1 MKHVVRR
8 QFMQMAGAAAAL
20 PILAAPAWAQTYPS
34 HAVRV
39 IVPYAPG
46 GVTDIVARLI
56 AQKLSEHLGKQFF
69 VENVP
74 GATGNIG
81 TSQAA
86 KTAPDGYTVL
96 VVFSSYVVNPTLF
109 EKIPYDPYK
118 DFDPVTLA
126 TTSTTVLLVNPSVPA
141 ETVKD
146 LVALVR
152 ANPGKYSYAS
162 AGAGTQSH
170 LAGEQFR
177 LSLGLD
183 LVHVPFNGGG
193 PAIASVIA
201 GHTPVGFNSPT
212 TSVQHI
218 KDGKVRALGVTGASR
233 SQSMPDVP
241 TMTEGGYPDIKG
253 DSWVG
258 FLVPA
263 GTPKDIV
270 VLLNREIAKI
280 LALPDMKDR
289 LVSLGSDAVAST
301 PEEFAQRIKTE
312 IETWGKVIR
321 AANIKV
327 Q

>member
-1 MKHVVRR
+1 MTSFVRR
-8 QFMQMAGAAAAL
+8 RFMQIAGAAATS
-20 PILAAPAWAQTYPS
+20 PILAKLAWAQTYPS
-34 HAVRV
+34 RPVRV

-46 GVTDIVARLI
+46 GVTDVVARLI

-86 KTAPDGYTVL
+86 KAAPDGYTVL
-96 VVFSSYVVNPTLF
+96 VVFSSFVVNPTLF
-109 EKIPYDPYK
+109 DKIPYDPYK
-118 DFDPVTLA
+118 DFEPVTLA
-126 TTSTTVLLVNPSVPA
+126 TTSTTVLVVNPSVPA
-141 ETVKD
+141 QTVKD

-152 ANPGKYSYAS
+152 ANPGKYSFAS

-177 LSLGLD
+177 LSLGID

-193 PAIASVIA
+193 PAIASVVA

-212 TSVQHI
+212 ASVQQI
-218 KDGKVRALGVTGASR
+218 KGGKVRALGVTGERR
-233 SQSMPDVP
+233 SQSMPEVP
-241 TMTEGGYPDIKG
+241 TMAEGGYPDIKG

-258 FLVPA
+258 VLVPA
-263 GTPKDIV
+263 GTSKEIV
-270 VLLNREIAKI
+270 ALLNREIAKI
-280 LALPDMKDR
+280 LALPDMKER
-289 LVSLGSDAVAST
+289 LATLGCDTVAST
-301 PEEFAQRIKTE
+301 PEEFAQRIRTE

>member
-1 MKHVVRR
+1 MKLRRR
-8 QFMQMAGAAAAL
+8 QFLHLAAGAAAL
-20 PILAAPAWAQTYPS
+20 PVVSHIAWAQTYPS
-34 HAVRV
+34 RAVRV

-46 GVTDIVARLI
+46 GVTDVVARLI

-86 KTAPDGYTVL
+86 KAAPDGHTVL

-109 EKIPYDPYK
+109 DKIPYDPYK
-118 DFDPVTLA
+118 DLDPVTLA
-126 TTSTTVLLVNPSVPA
+126 TTSTTVLVVNPSVPA
-141 ETVKD
+141 RTVKD

-162 AGAGTQSH
+162 AGTGTQSH
-170 LAGEQFR
+170 LSGEQFR

-183 LVHVPFNGGG
+183 LVHVPYNGGG
-193 PAIASVIA
+193 PAIASVVA

-212 TSVQHI
+212 ASIEQI
-218 KDGKVRALGVTGASR
+218 KGGTVRALGVTGERR
-233 SQSMPDVP
+233 SQSMPEVP
-241 TMTEGGYPDIKG
+241 TMGEGGYPDIKG

-258 FLVPA
+258 VLVPA
-263 GTPKDIV
+263 GTPKEIV
-270 VLLNREIAKI
+270 ALLNREIAKI
-280 LALPDMKDR
+280 LTLPDMKER
-289 LVSLGSDAVAST
+289 LVTLGCDAVAST

>member
-1 MKHVVRR
+1 MRYVVRR
-8 QFMQMAGAAAAL
+8 QFMQIAGAAAAI
-20 PILAAPAWAQTYPS
+20 PFFSPLAQAQSYPS
-34 HAVRV
+34 RAVRV

-56 AQKLSEHLGKQFF
+56 AQKLSEQLGKQFF
-69 VENVP
+69 VENVV
-74 GATGNIG
+74 GASGNIG

-86 KTAPDGYTVL
+86 KSAPDGYTIL
-96 VVFSSYVVNPTLF
+96 GAFSSYVVNPTLF
-109 EKIPYDPYK
+109 DKIPYDPYK

-126 TTSTTVLLVNPSVPA
+126 TTSTTVLVIHPSVAA

-152 ANPGKYSYAS
+152 ANPGKYSYSS

-183 LVHVPFNGGG
+183 IVHVPFAGGG
-193 PAIASVIA
+193 PAAASLIG
-201 GHTPVGFNSPT
+201 GHTPIGFNSPT
-212 TSVQHI
+212 TVVQHI
-218 KDGKVRALGVTGASR
+218 KDGKLRALGITGARR
-233 SQSMPDVP
+233 SQSLPDVP
-241 TMTEGGYPDIKG
+241 TMAEGGYPDIKG

-270 VLLNREIAKI
+270 ALLNREIAKV
-280 LALPDMKDR
+280 LALPDVKER
-289 LVSLGSDAVAST
+289 LVTLGSDGVAST
-301 PEEFAQRIKTE
+301 PEEFEQRIKTE
-312 IETWGKVIR
+312 IDTWGKVIR

>member
-8 QFMQMAGAAAAL
+8 QFMQMAGAAAAV
-20 PILAAPAWAQTYPS
+20 PIVAPLARAQAYPS
-34 HAVRV
+34 RSVRV

-69 VENVP
+69 VENMP

-86 KTAPDGYTVL
+86 KAAPDGYTL
-96 VVFSSYVVNPTLF
+96 LGAFSSYVVNPTLF
-109 EKIPYDPYK
+109 DKIPYDPYK

-141 ETVKD
+141 ETVKE

-183 LVHVPFNGGG
+183 LVHVPFSGGG
-193 PAIASVIA
+193 PAIASVI
-201 GHTPVGFNSPT
+201 G
-212 TSVQHI
+212 
-218 KDGKVRALGVTGASR
+218 R
-233 SQSMPDVP
+233 S
-241 TMTEGGYPDIKG
+241 Y
-253 DSWVG
+253 
-258 FLVPA
+258 A
-263 GTPKDIV
+263 
-270 VLLNREIAKI
+270 R
-280 LALPDMKDR
+280 R
-289 LVSLGSDAVAST
+289 LQ
-301 PEEFAQRIKTE
+301 FADH
-312 IETWGKVIR
+312 IR
-321 AANIKV
+321 AAHQGRQGARARCHRRKPLAEHD
-327 Q
+327 

>member
-1 MKHVVRR
+1 MTDFLRR
-8 QFMQMAGAAAAL
+8 QFMQIAGAAAAS
-20 PILAAPAWAQTYPS
+20 PILANIAWAQTYPS
-34 HAVRV
+34 RPVRV

-46 GVTDIVARLI
+46 GVTDVVARLI

-86 KTAPDGYTVL
+86 KAAPDGYTVL
-96 VVFSSYVVNPTLF
+96 VVFSSFVVNPTLF

-118 DFDPVTLA
+118 DFEPVTLA
-126 TTSTTVLLVNPSVPA
+126 TTSTTVLIVNPSVA
-141 ETVKD
+141 ARTVKD

-152 ANPGKYSYAS
+152 ANPGKYSFAS

-177 LSLGLD
+177 LSLGID
-183 LVHVPFNGGG
+183 FVHVPFNGGG
-193 PAIASVIA
+193 PAIASVVA

-212 TSVQHI
+212 ASIQQI
-218 KDGKVRALGVTGASR
+218 RDGKVRALGVTGERR
-233 SQSMPDVP
+233 SQSMPEVA
-241 TMTEGGYPDIKG
+241 TMAEGGYPDIKG

-258 FLVPA
+258 VLVPA
-263 GTPKDIV
+263 GTSKEIV
-270 VLLNREIAKI
+270 ALLHREIARI
-280 LALPDMKDR
+280 LALPDMKER
-289 LVSLGSDAVAST
+289 LVTLGCDAVAST
-301 PEEFAQRIKTE
+301 PEEFAHRIGAE